1 MLIGAWQ
8 PAARAAAR
16 THAPPAGALCGLDPC
31 TGPAGGACG
40 WGRAP
45 PPMAEAAVGDYAIM
59 QGAFVHPA
67 GSAFAAERTLH
78 FLERNQ
84 IAERVSGFLLMEHQT
99 GPPLKG

>member
-1 MLIGAWQ
+1 MRLQRVRFVGLTRAQ
-8 PAARAAAR
+8 VRLVARV
-16 THAPPAGALCGLDPC
+16 
-31 TGPAGGACG
+31 GGAG
-40 WGRAP
+40 PR